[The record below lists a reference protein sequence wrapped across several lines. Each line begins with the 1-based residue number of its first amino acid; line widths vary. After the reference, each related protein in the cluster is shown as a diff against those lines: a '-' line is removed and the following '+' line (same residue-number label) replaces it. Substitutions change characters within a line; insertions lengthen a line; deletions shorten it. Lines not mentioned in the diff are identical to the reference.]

1 MKHKKAIIISIASV
15 LLVLVLYNVF
25 KPPAQN
31 NLWNN
36 NQMMQRSSG
45 TRRNSSNVQ
54 STLETVSGI
63 YYGSSAS
70 NNSENT
76 AQSMNQSDMMQGNSG
91 TNTQQQSISDRITD
105 AVVGEA
111 MDEFNNDTIVASET
125 AHDWWILVEKYNTA
139 ADYINKQYAGK
150 KLSIC
155 DAVYDFEI
163 DPKVY
168 GLFPYVVFERN
179 GMKAYMYFMPG
190 DEDEIA
196 KLTKAMPKTITGY
209 DAVFERDRMY
219 LFYCR
224 LGF

>member
-1 MKHKKAIIISIASV
+1 MKHKKAIIISIAS
-15 LLVLVLYNVF
+15 LLLALVLYNVL

-45 TRRNSSNVQ
+45 TRRNSPNVQ
-54 STLETVSGI
+54 SALETASEI
-63 YYGSSAS
+63 YYGGGTS
-70 NNSENT
+70 NNSENPT
-76 AQSMNQSDMMQGNSG
+76 QNANQSDMTQGNSN

-111 MDEFNNDTIVASET
+111 MDEFNNNTIVASET
-125 AHDWWILVEKYNTA
+125 VHDWWVLVEKYNTA
-139 ADYINKQYAGK
+139 ADYINKQYAGRQ
-150 KLSIC
+150 LSIC

-190 DEDEIA
+190 DEDEIS
-196 KLTKAMPKTITGY
+196 KLTKAMPKTITGC

-219 LFYCR
+219 LFFCK